1 MAKECI
7 LLIDDI
13 TDTTAIVS
21 LLKAA
26 EYQIILAKNETDGLK
41 KASQFHV
48 DLVIVNQTHIKL
60 LQHELSLLIRQLS
73 YMPILVLGSQNEAA
87 EILELGAD
95 SFISSPPN
103 PRELKAR
110 INSILRPKRK
120 LPPHKIDGSN
130 NESNSNTLN
139 LKTSY
144 KLTPTENRL
153 DSCLKQNQGHLIE
166 YQSLI
171 NAIWGEDKIR
181 LDTLHYYMRRLKSKV
196 SFPRIIQ
203 QRGIGYLLDRS

>member
-41 KASQFHV
+41 KASQFHA

-144 KLTPTENRL
+144 KLNPTENRL

-171 NAIWGEDKIR
+171 NAMWGEDKIR
-181 LDTLHYYMRRLKSKV
+181 LDILHYYMRRLKSKV